1 MPYMS
6 LPGCAYCARP
16 AKRVRRAHCDG
27 SSHGASGASVVPRPR
42 TGASPRLPACQVAC
56 SAGERGLFFFCC
68 RRAVPLRR
76 GERRRGGA
84 LETPHGSEVA
94 AEGAARALVRR
105 GEHKGT
111 PNARPSKRQLVPR
124 AQRRRGQCP
133 SGGCLRRMHA
143 DWRARHGRRG
153 GRSHS
158 AAAAG
163 RGRERAR
170 PQKCKKRT
178 RESDARC
185 SQRSSQA
192 RCSHVRVRPMS
203 ACEGI
208 AHVHGACAEFPSCA
222 PCVSGDV
229 GLHSR
234 VEAGTAPRRRS
245 KRLVDVFEG
254 FSVASV
260 WDLQCPVA
268 FAPRA
273 RGNVS

>member
-1 MPYMS
+1 MS

-42 TGASPRLPACQVAC
+42 TGAFPRLPACQVAC
-56 SAGERGLFFFCC
+56 SVGKRGLFFFCC

-76 GERRRGGA
+76 GERRRGVA
-84 LETPHGSEVA
+84 LETPPGSEVA

-111 PNARPSKRQLVPR
+111 PNASPSKRQLVPR

-143 DWRARHGRRG
+143 DRRARHGQRG

-163 RGRERAR
+163 RGREHAR

-178 RESDARC
+178 RESDAALLT
-185 SQRSSQA
+185 RSGSANVCMRRHHACA
-192 RCSHVRVRPMS
+192 RCVR
-203 ACEGI
+203 
-208 AHVHGACAEFPSCA
+208 
-222 PCVSGDV
+222 
-229 GLHSR
+229 
-234 VEAGTAPRRRS
+234 
-245 KRLVDVFEG
+245 
-254 FSVASV
+254 
-260 WDLQCPVA
+260 
-268 FAPRA
+268 
-273 RGNVS
+273 